1 MTADR
6 SVIANPESEELPADR
21 SRATSA
27 PFWTWFNVLSIDAV
41 LVGLVWQLVFCVA
54 FLHRVPRL
62 YEFTCIGL
70 SVWLVYTADRLFDSF
85 KLDITRAHTLRHHFH
100 YRYRKLI
107 AACWFFILAI
117 NTATIATNATEAQLR
132 WGCVA
137 IAVAVAYVT
146 GAQVYGQKSA
156 LLPKEFQVGLVFAFG
171 VSLTVWS
178 DSAKTDIVSLAVAA
192 LMTAWLFAANC
203 VAIANLESHLDRNQD
218 FASLALRHP
227 AAARQLSWLIA
238 IHLALVVALFAMN
251 LVPTLVAACLFASDL
266 LLILVSIAFNGRC
279 DTNTECGH
287 TPQIN
292 PRVVLA
298 DLALA
303 VPPLVWFCFGQ
314 SFQ

>member
-6 SVIANPESEELPADR
+6 SVIDNPESGEPPAHR
-21 SRATSA
+21 SYPTSV
-27 PFWTWFNVLSIDAV
+27 PLWTWFNVFSIDAV
-41 LVGLVWQLVFCVA
+41 LVGLVWQLVFAVA
-54 FLHRVPRL
+54 FLHRVPKL
-62 YEFTCIGL
+62 YEFTSIGL
-70 SVWLVYTADRLFDSF
+70 SIWLVYTADRLFDSF
-85 KLDITRAHTLRHHFH
+85 KLDITRAHTLRHHIH

-107 AACWFFILAI
+107 AACWFFILSI

-156 LLPKEFQVGLVFAFG
+156 LFPKEFQVGLVFAFG

-178 DSAKTDIVSLAVAA
+178 DPARADIVSLAVAA

-203 VAIANLESHLDRNQD
+203 VVIANLERHLDRNQD

-227 AAARQLSWLIA
+227 AAARQLSLLIA
-238 IHLALVVALFAMN
+238 IHLAVVVALLAMN
-251 LVPTLVAACLFASDL
+251 LLPTLVAACLFASDL
-266 LLILVSIAFNGRC
+266 LLILVSIPFNAHR
-279 DTNTECGH
+279 NKETESRH

-298 DLALA
+298 DLALTA
-303 VPPLVWFCFGQ
+303 PPLVWFCFG
-314 SFQ
+314 